1 MSDLAEK
8 TVIGCLLM
16 DNKELHQ
23 IYDLLKPDMFQDPVL
38 KEIYREIVKLYDIGQ
53 PANLVTITQGV
64 ESESYTREY
73 ITQVLRDCALL
84 PYTSTEL
91 KSYAESVVRDYKA
104 EVFRNILTRTQVTAA
119 GVEYQIAD
127 TIQELEALKRS
138 EKNQSKKLTAIV
150 SEYQDQY
157 FQERKEEK
165 LYTGFSKLDEI
176 TGGLE
181 GGDVIVIGA
190 RPGVGKSAFT
200 SQIILEMAKAGK
212 RIGFYNLEMSEK
224 QVYERLLSNQ
234 SGIRLNRIRRAIQFL
249 GDEKERFESANQM
262 LGKMDI
268 LISSG
273 TKSVSEI
280 RNECRHQELDCIII
294 DYLQL
299 VRADTRYQSRA
310 SEVGA
315 ISKAIKA
322 LAMELNVPIIALS
335 QLNRTS
341 EMRETKEPTMGELR
355 EAGDIEQD
363 ASIIILLWNL
373 DNEDKTRKGLKHKTV
388 SAFDKIVDC
397 SRQFY
402 GNALMFAAWRC
413 HHIDLTVNQFCTL
426 SIWQRIDIF
435 SCIVLVLFR

>member
-8 TVIGCLLM
+8 TVVGCLLM

-64 ESESYTREY
+64 ESETYTREY
-73 ITQVLRDCALL
+73 IAQVLRDCSLL

-104 EVFRNILTRTQVTAA
+104 ETFRNILPRTQVTAA

-150 SEYQDQY
+150 AEYQDQY

-249 GDEKERFESANQM
+249 GDEKERFESANQT

-373 DNEDKTRKGLKHKTV
+373 DNEDKTRKGLKVDKNRQGELGKIVYRFDGNEMRFQETEEELKSKDGFKTV
-388 SAFDKIVDC
+388 RTPTPFD
-397 SRQFY
+397 
-402 GNALMFAAWRC
+402 
-413 HHIDLTVNQFCTL
+413 
-426 SIWQRIDIF
+426 
-435 SCIVLVLFR
+435 

>member
-1 MSDLAEK
+1 MSDIAEK
-8 TVIGCLLM
+8 SVIGCLLM
-16 DNKELHQ
+16 DNKELYKV
-23 IYDLLKPDMFQDPVL
+23 YDILKPDMFHDPVL
-38 KEIYREIVKLYDIGQ
+38 KEIYREIVKMYDIGQ
-53 PANLVTITQGV
+53 PANLVTITQAV
-64 ESESYTREY
+64 ESESYTRQY
-73 ITQVLRDCALL
+73 IGQILKECALL
-84 PYTSTEL
+84 PLTSAEL
-91 KSYAESVVRDYKA
+91 KSYGNSIVKDYKA
-104 EVFRNILTRTQVTAA
+104 ETLRKILSQTQVSAA

-127 TIQELEALKRS
+127 LIQELESLKRS
-138 EKNQSKKLTAIV
+138 EKSKSKKLSTIV
-150 SEYQDQY
+150 GDYEDQY
-157 FQERKEEK
+157 FREKKEAK
-165 LYTGFSKLDEI
+165 LYTGFSKLDDI

-249 GDEKERFESANQM
+249 GDEKERFDKANRT
-262 LGKMDI
+262 LEEMDI
-268 LISSG
+268 LVSSG

-373 DNEDKTRKGLKHKTV
+373 DNEDKTRKGLKVDKNRQGELGKIVYRFDGNEMRFQETEEVPKGNDGFKTV
-388 SAFDKIVDC
+388 RQPTPFD
-397 SRQFY
+397 
-402 GNALMFAAWRC
+402 
-413 HHIDLTVNQFCTL
+413 
-426 SIWQRIDIF
+426 
-435 SCIVLVLFR
+435 

>member
-16 DNKELHQ
+16 DNKELYQ

-53 PANLVTITQGV
+53 PANLVTITQAV
-64 ESESYTREY
+64 ESETYTREY
-73 ITQVLRDCALL
+73 IAQVLRDCSLL

-104 EVFRNILTRTQVTAA
+104 DVFRNILTRTQVTAA

-138 EKNQSKKLTAIV
+138 EKNKSKKLTAIV
-150 SEYQDQY
+150 TEYQDQY
-157 FQERKEEK
+157 FQEQKEEK

-373 DNEDKTRKGLKHKTV
+373 DNEDKTRKGLKVDKNRQGELGKIVYRFDGNEMRFQETEEELKSKDGFKTV
-388 SAFDKIVDC
+388 RTPTPFD
-397 SRQFY
+397 
-402 GNALMFAAWRC
+402 
-413 HHIDLTVNQFCTL
+413 
-426 SIWQRIDIF
+426 
-435 SCIVLVLFR
+435 

>member
-8 TVIGCLLM
+8 TVVGCLLM

-38 KEIYREIVKLYDIGQ
+38 KKIYREIVRLYDIGQ
-53 PANLVTITQGV
+53 PANLVTITQAV
-64 ESESYTREY
+64 ESETYTREY
-73 ITQVLRDCALL
+73 IAQVLRDCSLL

-104 EVFRNILTRTQVTAA
+104 DVFRNILTRTQVTAA

-138 EKNQSKKLTAIV
+138 EKNKSKKLTAIV

-157 FQERKEEK
+157 FQERKEKK

-249 GDEKERFESANQM
+249 GDEKERFERANQT

-373 DNEDKTRKGLKHKTV
+373 DNEDKTRKGLKVDKNRQGELGKIVYRFDGNEMRFQETEEELKSKDGFKTV
-388 SAFDKIVDC
+388 RTPTPFD
-397 SRQFY
+397 
-402 GNALMFAAWRC
+402 
-413 HHIDLTVNQFCTL
+413 
-426 SIWQRIDIF
+426 
-435 SCIVLVLFR
+435 

>member
-1 MSDLAEK
+1 MSDIAEK
-8 TVIGCLLM
+8 SVIGCLLM
-16 DNKELHQ
+16 DNKELYKV
-23 IYDLLKPDMFQDPVL
+23 YDILKPDMFHDPVL
-38 KEIYREIVKLYDIGQ
+38 KEIYREIIKMYDIGQ
-53 PANLVTITQGV
+53 PANLVTITQAV
-64 ESESYTREY
+64 ESESYTRQY
-73 ITQVLRDCALL
+73 IGQVLKECALL
-84 PYTSTEL
+84 PLTSAEL
-91 KSYAESVVRDYKA
+91 KSYGNSIVKDYKA
-104 EVFRNILTRTQVTAA
+104 ETLRKILSQTQVSAA

-127 TIQELEALKRS
+127 LIQELESLKRS
-138 EKNQSKKLTAIV
+138 EKSKSKKLSTIV
-150 SEYQDQY
+150 GDYEDQY
-157 FQERKEEK
+157 FREKKEAK
-165 LYTGFSKLDEI
+165 LYTGFSKLDDI

-249 GDEKERFESANQM
+249 GDEKERFDKANRT
-262 LGKMDI
+262 LEGMDI
-268 LISSG
+268 LVSSG

-373 DNEDKTRKGLKHKTV
+373 DNEDKTRKGLKVDKNRQGELGKIVYRFDGNEMRFQETEEVPKGNDGFKTV
-388 SAFDKIVDC
+388 RQPTPFD
-397 SRQFY
+397 
-402 GNALMFAAWRC
+402 
-413 HHIDLTVNQFCTL
+413 
-426 SIWQRIDIF
+426 
-435 SCIVLVLFR
+435 

>member
-8 TVIGCLLM
+8 SVIGCLLM
-16 DNKELHQ
+16 DNKELYKV
-23 IYDLLKPDMFQDPVL
+23 YDILKPDMFHDPVL
-38 KEIYREIVKLYDIGQ
+38 KEIYREIVKMYDIGQ
-53 PANLVTITQGV
+53 PANLVTITQAV
-64 ESESYTREY
+64 ESESYTRQY
-73 ITQVLRDCALL
+73 IGQVLKECALL
-84 PYTSTEL
+84 PLTSAEL
-91 KSYAESVVRDYKA
+91 KSYGNSIVKDYKA
-104 EVFRNILTRTQVTAA
+104 ETLRKILSQTQVSAA

-127 TIQELEALKRS
+127 LIQELESLKRS
-138 EKNQSKKLTAIV
+138 EKSKSKKLSTIV
-150 SEYQDQY
+150 GDYEDQY
-157 FQERKEEK
+157 FREKKEAK
-165 LYTGFSKLDEI
+165 LYTGFSKLDDI

-249 GDEKERFESANQM
+249 GDEKERFDKANRT
-262 LGKMDI
+262 LEEMDI
-268 LISSG
+268 LVSSG
-273 TKSVSEI
+273 TKSVFEI

-355 EAGDIEQD
+355 EAGE
-363 ASIIILLWNL
+363 
-373 DNEDKTRKGLKHKTV
+373 
-388 SAFDKIVDC
+388 
-397 SRQFY
+397 Y
-402 GNALMFAAWRC
+402 
-413 HHIDLTVNQFCTL
+413 
-426 SIWQRIDIF
+426 
-435 SCIVLVLFR
+435 

>member
-53 PANLVTITQGV
+53 PANLVTITQAV
-64 ESESYTREY
+64 ESETYTREY
-73 ITQVLRDCALL
+73 IAQVLRDCSLL

-104 EVFRNILTRTQVTAA
+104 ETFRNILTRTQVTAA

-138 EKNQSKKLTAIV
+138 EKNKSKKLTAIV
-150 SEYQDQY
+150 AEYQDQY

-249 GDEKERFESANQM
+249 GDEKERFESANQT

-373 DNEDKTRKGLKHKTV
+373 DNEDKTRKGLKVDKNRQGELGKIVYRFDGNEMRFQETEEELKSKDGFKTV
-388 SAFDKIVDC
+388 RTPTPFD
-397 SRQFY
+397 
-402 GNALMFAAWRC
+402 
-413 HHIDLTVNQFCTL
+413 
-426 SIWQRIDIF
+426 
-435 SCIVLVLFR
+435 

>member
-16 DNKELHQ
+16 DNKELYQ
-23 IYDLLKPDMFQDPVL
+23 IYDLLKPDMFQNPVL

-53 PANLVTITQGV
+53 PANLVTITQTV
-64 ESESYTREY
+64 ESETYTREY
-73 ITQVLRDCALL
+73 IAQVLKDCVAL
-84 PYTSTEL
+84 PYTSIEL

-104 EVFRNILTRTQVTAA
+104 DTFRNILTRTQITAA
-119 GVEYQIAD
+119 DVEYQIAD
-127 TIQELEALKRS
+127 MIQELEALKRS
-138 EKNQSKKLTAIV
+138 EKNKSKKLMAIV
-150 SEYQDQY
+150 AEYQDQY

-249 GDEKERFESANQM
+249 GDEKERFESANQT

-341 EMRETKEPTMGELR
+341 GMRETKEPTMGELR

-373 DNEDKTRKGLKHKTV
+373 DNEDKTRKGLKVDKNRQGELG
-388 SAFDKIVDC
+388 KIVYCFD
-397 SRQFY
+397 
-402 GNALMFAAWRC
+402 GNEMRFQETEEELKSKDGFKPARTPTPF
-413 HHIDLTVNQFCTL
+413 D
-426 SIWQRIDIF
+426 
-435 SCIVLVLFR
+435 

>member
-64 ESESYTREY
+64 ESETYTREY
-73 ITQVLRDCALL
+73 IAQVLRDCSLL

-138 EKNQSKKLTAIV
+138 EKNKSKKLTAIV
-150 SEYQDQY
+150 TEYQDQY

-373 DNEDKTRKGLKHKTV
+373 DNEDKTRKGLKVDKNRQGELGKIVYRFDGNEMRFQETEEELKSKDGFKTV
-388 SAFDKIVDC
+388 QTPTPFD
-397 SRQFY
+397 
-402 GNALMFAAWRC
+402 
-413 HHIDLTVNQFCTL
+413 
-426 SIWQRIDIF
+426 
-435 SCIVLVLFR
+435 

>member
-16 DNKELHQ
+16 DNKELYQ

-64 ESESYTREY
+64 ESETYTREY
-73 ITQVLRDCALL
+73 IAQVLRDCSLL

-104 EVFRNILTRTQVTAA
+104 ETFRNILTRTQVTAA

-150 SEYQDQY
+150 AEYQDQY

-373 DNEDKTRKGLKHKTV
+373 DNEDKTRKGLKVDKNRQGELGKIVYRFDGNEMRFQETEEELKSKDGFKTV
-388 SAFDKIVDC
+388 RTPTPFD
-397 SRQFY
+397 
-402 GNALMFAAWRC
+402 
-413 HHIDLTVNQFCTL
+413 
-426 SIWQRIDIF
+426 
-435 SCIVLVLFR
+435 

>member
-8 TVIGCLLM
+8 TVVGCLLM

-64 ESESYTREY
+64 ESETYTREY
-73 ITQVLRDCALL
+73 IAQVLRDCSLL

-150 SEYQDQY
+150 AEYQDQY

-249 GDEKERFESANQM
+249 GDEKERFESANQT

-373 DNEDKTRKGLKHKTV
+373 DNEDKTRKGLKVDKNRQGELGKIVYRFDGNEMRFQETEEELKSKDGFKTV
-388 SAFDKIVDC
+388 RTPTPFD
-397 SRQFY
+397 
-402 GNALMFAAWRC
+402 
-413 HHIDLTVNQFCTL
+413 
-426 SIWQRIDIF
+426 
-435 SCIVLVLFR
+435 

>member
-16 DNKELHQ
+16 DNKELHR

-64 ESESYTREY
+64 ESETYTREY

-138 EKNQSKKLTAIV
+138 EKNKSKKLTAIV

-373 DNEDKTRKGLKHKTV
+373 DNEDKTRKGLKVDKNRQGELGKIVYRFDGNEMRFQETEEELKSKDGFKTV
-388 SAFDKIVDC
+388 RTPTPFD
-397 SRQFY
+397 
-402 GNALMFAAWRC
+402 
-413 HHIDLTVNQFCTL
+413 
-426 SIWQRIDIF
+426 
-435 SCIVLVLFR
+435 

>member
-16 DNKELHQ
+16 DNKELYQ
-23 IYDLLKPDMFQDPVL
+23 IYDLLKPDMFQNPVL

-53 PANLVTITQGV
+53 PANLVTITQAV
-64 ESESYTREY
+64 ESETYTREY
-73 ITQVLRDCALL
+73 IAQVLKDCVAL
-84 PYTSTEL
+84 PYTSIEL

-104 EVFRNILTRTQVTAA
+104 DTFRNILTRMQITAA
-119 GVEYQIAD
+119 DVEYQIAD
-127 TIQELEALKRS
+127 MIQELEALKRS
-138 EKNQSKKLTAIV
+138 EKNKSKKLMAIV
-150 SEYQDQY
+150 AEYQDQY

-249 GDEKERFESANQM
+249 GDEKERFESANQT

-373 DNEDKTRKGLKHKTV
+373 DNEDKTRKGLKVDKNRQGELG
-388 SAFDKIVDC
+388 KIVYCFD
-397 SRQFY
+397 
-402 GNALMFAAWRC
+402 GNEMRFQETEEELKSKDGFKPARTPTPF
-413 HHIDLTVNQFCTL
+413 D
-426 SIWQRIDIF
+426 
-435 SCIVLVLFR
+435 

>member
-8 TVIGCLLM
+8 SVIGCLLM
-16 DNKELHQ
+16 DNKELYKV
-23 IYDLLKPDMFQDPVL
+23 YDILKPDMFHDPVL
-38 KEIYREIVKLYDIGQ
+38 KEIYREIVKMYDIGQ
-53 PANLVTITQGV
+53 PANLVTIAQAV
-64 ESESYTREY
+64 ESESYTRQY
-73 ITQVLRDCALL
+73 IGQILKECALL
-84 PYTSTEL
+84 PLTSAEL
-91 KSYAESVVRDYKA
+91 KSYGNSIVKDYKA
-104 EVFRNILTRTQVTAA
+104 ETLRKILSQTQVSAA

-127 TIQELEALKRS
+127 LIQELESLKRS
-138 EKNQSKKLTAIV
+138 EKSKSKKLSTIV
-150 SEYQDQY
+150 GDYEDQY
-157 FQERKEEK
+157 FREKKEAK
-165 LYTGFSKLDEI
+165 LYTGFSKLDDI

-249 GDEKERFESANQM
+249 GDEKERFDKANRT
-262 LGKMDI
+262 LEGMDI
-268 LISSG
+268 LVSSG

-373 DNEDKTRKGLKHKTV
+373 DNEDKTRKGLKVDKNRQGELGKIVYRFDGNEMRFQETEEVPKGNDGFKTV
-388 SAFDKIVDC
+388 RQPTPFD
-397 SRQFY
+397 
-402 GNALMFAAWRC
+402 
-413 HHIDLTVNQFCTL
+413 
-426 SIWQRIDIF
+426 
-435 SCIVLVLFR
+435 

>member
-138 EKNQSKKLTAIV
+138 EKNKSKKLTAIV
-150 SEYQDQY
+150 TEYQDQY

-190 RPGVGKSAFT
+190 RPGIGKSAFT

-373 DNEDKTRKGLKHKTV
+373 DNEDKTRKGLKVDKNRQGELGKIVYRFDGNEMRFQETEEELKSKDGFKTV
-388 SAFDKIVDC
+388 RTPTPFD
-397 SRQFY
+397 
-402 GNALMFAAWRC
+402 
-413 HHIDLTVNQFCTL
+413 
-426 SIWQRIDIF
+426 
-435 SCIVLVLFR
+435 

>member
-38 KEIYREIVKLYDIGQ
+38 KEIYREILKLYDIGQ
-53 PANLVTITQGV
+53 PANLVTVTQAV

-138 EKNQSKKLTAIV
+138 EKNKSKKLTAIV

-157 FQERKEEK
+157 FQEQKEEK

-249 GDEKERFESANQM
+249 GDEKERFERANKT

-373 DNEDKTRKGLKHKTV
+373 DNEDKNRKGLKVDKNRQGELGKIVYRFDGNEMRFQETEEELKSKDGFKTV
-388 SAFDKIVDC
+388 RTPTPFD
-397 SRQFY
+397 
-402 GNALMFAAWRC
+402 
-413 HHIDLTVNQFCTL
+413 
-426 SIWQRIDIF
+426 
-435 SCIVLVLFR
+435 

>member
-38 KEIYREIVKLYDIGQ
+38 KEIYREIVKFYDIGQ
-53 PANLVTITQGV
+53 PANLVTVTQAV

-104 EVFRNILTRTQVTAA
+104 ETFRNILTRTQITAA

-150 SEYQDQY
+150 TEYQDQY

-373 DNEDKTRKGLKHKTV
+373 DNEDKTRKGLKVDKNRQGELGKIVYRFDGNEMRFQETEEELKSKDGFKTV
-388 SAFDKIVDC
+388 RTPTPFD
-397 SRQFY
+397 
-402 GNALMFAAWRC
+402 
-413 HHIDLTVNQFCTL
+413 
-426 SIWQRIDIF
+426 
-435 SCIVLVLFR
+435 

>member
-23 IYDLLKPDMFQDPVL
+23 IYELLKPDMFQDPLL
-38 KEIYREIVKLYDIGQ
+38 KEIYREIVKLYDIGR
-53 PANLVTITQGV
+53 PANLVTITQEV
-64 ESESYTREY
+64 ESEAYTREC
-73 ITQVLRDCALL
+73 IMQVLKDCALL
-84 PYTSTEL
+84 PYTSVEL
-91 KSYAESVVRDYKA
+91 KSYAESVVREYKA
-104 EVFRNILTRTQVTAA
+104 ESLRNILTRIQVTAA
-119 GVEYQIAD
+119 DVEQQIAD
-127 TIQELEALKRS
+127 MIQELEALKRS
-138 EKNQSKKLTAIV
+138 EKNKSKRLTAIIAA
-150 SEYQDQY
+150 YQEQY
-157 FQERKEEK
+157 FRERKEEK

-234 SGIRLNRIRRAIQFL
+234 SGIRLNRIRRALQFL
-249 GDEKERFESANQM
+249 GDEEKRFQSANQT
-262 LGKMDI
+262 LEKMDI

-280 RNECRHQELDCIII
+280 RNECRHQELDCIVI

-310 SEVGA
+310 SEVGV

-373 DNEDKTRKGLKHKTV
+373 DDEDKTRKGLKVDKNRQGELG
-388 SAFDKIVDC
+388 KIVYRFD
-397 SRQFY
+397 
-402 GNALMFAAWRC
+402 GNEMRFLETEEELKNNDGFKKVRTPTPF
-413 HHIDLTVNQFCTL
+413 D
-426 SIWQRIDIF
+426 
-435 SCIVLVLFR
+435 

>member
-16 DNKELHQ
+16 DNKELYQ
-23 IYDLLKPDMFQDPVL
+23 IYDLLKPDMFQNPVL

-53 PANLVTITQGV
+53 PANLVTITQTV
-64 ESESYTREY
+64 ESETYTREY
-73 ITQVLRDCALL
+73 IAQVLKDCVAL
-84 PYTSTEL
+84 PYTSIEL

-104 EVFRNILTRTQVTAA
+104 DTFRNILTRTQITAA
-119 GVEYQIAD
+119 DVEYQIAD
-127 TIQELEALKRS
+127 MIQELEALKRS
-138 EKNQSKKLTAIV
+138 EKNKSKKLMAIV
-150 SEYQDQY
+150 AEYQDQY

-249 GDEKERFESANQM
+249 GDEKERFESANQT

-373 DNEDKTRKGLKHKTV
+373 DNEDKTRKGLKVDKNRQGELG
-388 SAFDKIVDC
+388 KIVYCFD
-397 SRQFY
+397 
-402 GNALMFAAWRC
+402 GNEMRFQETEEELKSKDGFKPARTPTPF
-413 HHIDLTVNQFCTL
+413 D
-426 SIWQRIDIF
+426 
-435 SCIVLVLFR
+435 

>member
-138 EKNQSKKLTAIV
+138 EKNKSKKLTAIV
-150 SEYQDQY
+150 TEYQDQY

-373 DNEDKTRKGLKHKTV
+373 DNEDKTRKGLKVDKNRQGELGKIVYRFDGNEMRFLETEEELKSKDGFKTV
-388 SAFDKIVDC
+388 RTPTPFD
-397 SRQFY
+397 
-402 GNALMFAAWRC
+402 
-413 HHIDLTVNQFCTL
+413 
-426 SIWQRIDIF
+426 
-435 SCIVLVLFR
+435 

>member
-64 ESESYTREY
+64 ESESYTREC

-138 EKNQSKKLTAIV
+138 EKNKSKKLTAIV
-150 SEYQDQY
+150 TEYQDQY

-373 DNEDKTRKGLKHKTV
+373 DNEDKTRKGLKVDKNRQGELGKIVYRFDGNEMRFQETEEELKSKDGFKTV
-388 SAFDKIVDC
+388 RTPTPFD
-397 SRQFY
+397 
-402 GNALMFAAWRC
+402 
-413 HHIDLTVNQFCTL
+413 
-426 SIWQRIDIF
+426 
-435 SCIVLVLFR
+435 

>member
-8 TVIGCLLM
+8 TVVGCLLM

-53 PANLVTITQGV
+53 PANLVTITQAV
-64 ESESYTREY
+64 ESETYTREY
-73 ITQVLRDCALL
+73 IAQVLRDCSLL

-104 EVFRNILTRTQVTAA
+104 DVFRNILTRTQVTAA

-138 EKNQSKKLTAIV
+138 EKNKSKKLTAIV

-157 FQERKEEK
+157 FQEQKEEK

-373 DNEDKTRKGLKHKTV
+373 DNEDKTRKGLKVDKNRQGELGKIVYRFDGNEMRFQETEEELKSKDGFKTV
-388 SAFDKIVDC
+388 RTPTPFD
-397 SRQFY
+397 
-402 GNALMFAAWRC
+402 
-413 HHIDLTVNQFCTL
+413 
-426 SIWQRIDIF
+426 
-435 SCIVLVLFR
+435 

>member
-16 DNKELHQ
+16 DNKELYQ

-53 PANLVTITQGV
+53 PANLVTVTQAV

-373 DNEDKTRKGLKHKTV
+373 DNEDKTRKGLKVDKNRQGEPGKIVYRFDGNEMRFQETEEELKSKDGFKTV
-388 SAFDKIVDC
+388 RTPTPFD
-397 SRQFY
+397 
-402 GNALMFAAWRC
+402 
-413 HHIDLTVNQFCTL
+413 
-426 SIWQRIDIF
+426 
-435 SCIVLVLFR
+435 

>member
-16 DNKELHQ
+16 DNKELYQ
-23 IYDLLKPDMFQDPVL
+23 IYDLLKPDMFQNPVL

-53 PANLVTITQGV
+53 PANLVTITQAV
-64 ESESYTREY
+64 ESETYTREY
-73 ITQVLRDCALL
+73 IAQVLKDCVAL
-84 PYTSTEL
+84 PYTSIEL

-104 EVFRNILTRTQVTAA
+104 DTFRNILTRMQITAA
-119 GVEYQIAD
+119 DVEYQIAD
-127 TIQELEALKRS
+127 MIQELEALKRS
-138 EKNQSKKLTAIV
+138 EKNKSKKLMAIV
-150 SEYQDQY
+150 AEYQDQY

-249 GDEKERFESANQM
+249 GDEKERFESANQT

-341 EMRETKEPTMGELR
+341 EMRETKEPTR
-355 EAGDIEQD
+355 A
-363 ASIIILLWNL
+363 
-373 DNEDKTRKGLKHKTV
+373 
-388 SAFDKIVDC
+388 
-397 SRQFY
+397 
-402 GNALMFAAWRC
+402 
-413 HHIDLTVNQFCTL
+413 
-426 SIWQRIDIF
+426 
-435 SCIVLVLFR
+435 

>member
-64 ESESYTREY
+64 ESETYTREY
-73 ITQVLRDCALL
+73 IAQVLRDCSLL

-119 GVEYQIAD
+119 GVEYQIVD

-138 EKNQSKKLTAIV
+138 EKNKSKKLTAIV

-249 GDEKERFESANQM
+249 GDERERFERANKT

-373 DNEDKTRKGLKHKTV
+373 DNEDKTRKGLKVDKNRQGELGKIVYRFDGNEMRFQETEEELKSKDGFKTV
-388 SAFDKIVDC
+388 RTPTPFD
-397 SRQFY
+397 
-402 GNALMFAAWRC
+402 
-413 HHIDLTVNQFCTL
+413 
-426 SIWQRIDIF
+426 
-435 SCIVLVLFR
+435 

>member
-73 ITQVLRDCALL
+73 ITQVFRDCALL

-138 EKNQSKKLTAIV
+138 EKNKSKKLTAIV
-150 SEYQDQY
+150 TEYQDQY

-373 DNEDKTRKGLKHKTV
+373 DNEDKTRKGLKVDKNRQGELGKIVYRFDGNEMRFQETEEELKSKDGFKTV
-388 SAFDKIVDC
+388 RTPTPFD
-397 SRQFY
+397 
-402 GNALMFAAWRC
+402 
-413 HHIDLTVNQFCTL
+413 
-426 SIWQRIDIF
+426 
-435 SCIVLVLFR
+435 

>member
-8 TVIGCLLM
+8 SVIGCLLM
-16 DNKELHQ
+16 DNKELYKV
-23 IYDLLKPDMFQDPVL
+23 YDILKPDMFHDPVL
-38 KEIYREIVKLYDIGQ
+38 KEIYREIVKMYDIGQ
-53 PANLVTITQGV
+53 PANLVTITQAV
-64 ESESYTREY
+64 ESESYTRQY
-73 ITQVLRDCALL
+73 IGQVLKECALL
-84 PYTSTEL
+84 PLTSAEL
-91 KSYAESVVRDYKA
+91 KSYGNSIVKDYKA
-104 EVFRNILTRTQVTAA
+104 ETLRKILSQTQVSAA

-127 TIQELEALKRS
+127 LIQELESLKRS
-138 EKNQSKKLTAIV
+138 EKSKSKKLSTIV
-150 SEYQDQY
+150 GDYEDQY
-157 FQERKEEK
+157 FREKKEAK
-165 LYTGFSKLDEI
+165 LYTGFSKLDDI

-249 GDEKERFESANQM
+249 GDEKERFDKANRT
-262 LGKMDI
+262 LEGMDI
-268 LISSG
+268 LVSSG

-373 DNEDKTRKGLKHKTV
+373 DNEDKTRKGLKVDKNRQGELGKIVYRFDGNEMRFQETEEVPKGNDGFKTV
-388 SAFDKIVDC
+388 RQPTPFD
-397 SRQFY
+397 
-402 GNALMFAAWRC
+402 
-413 HHIDLTVNQFCTL
+413 
-426 SIWQRIDIF
+426 
-435 SCIVLVLFR
+435 

>member
-16 DNKELHQ
+16 DNKELHR
-23 IYDLLKPDMFQDPVL
+23 IYDLLKPDMFQNSVL

-138 EKNQSKKLTAIV
+138 EKNKSKKLTAIV
-150 SEYQDQY
+150 TEYQDQY

-373 DNEDKTRKGLKHKTV
+373 DNEDKTRKGLKVDKNRQGELGKIVYRFDGNEMRFQETEEELKSKDGFKTV
-388 SAFDKIVDC
+388 RTPTPFD
-397 SRQFY
+397 
-402 GNALMFAAWRC
+402 
-413 HHIDLTVNQFCTL
+413 
-426 SIWQRIDIF
+426 
-435 SCIVLVLFR
+435 

>member
-1 MSDLAEK
+1 MWRWNRVSDLAEK
-8 TVIGCLLM
+8 SVIGCLLM
-16 DNKELHQ
+16 DNKELYKV
-23 IYDLLKPDMFQDPVL
+23 YDILKPDMFHDPVL
-38 KEIYREIVKLYDIGQ
+38 KEIYREIVKMYDIGQ
-53 PANLVTITQGV
+53 PANLVTITQAV
-64 ESESYTREY
+64 ESESYTRQY
-73 ITQVLRDCALL
+73 IGQILKECALL
-84 PYTSTEL
+84 PLTSAEL
-91 KSYAESVVRDYKA
+91 KSYGNSIVKDYKA
-104 EVFRNILTRTQVTAA
+104 ETLRKILSQTQVSAA

-127 TIQELEALKRS
+127 LIQELESLKRS
-138 EKNQSKKLTAIV
+138 EKSKSKKLSTIV
-150 SEYQDQY
+150 GDYEDQY
-157 FQERKEEK
+157 FREKKEAK
-165 LYTGFSKLDEI
+165 LYTGFSKLDDI

-249 GDEKERFESANQM
+249 GDEKERFDKANRT
-262 LGKMDI
+262 LEGMDI
-268 LISSG
+268 LVSSG

-373 DNEDKTRKGLKHKTV
+373 DNEDKTRKGLKVDKNRQGELGKIVYRFDGNEMRFQETEEVPKGNDGFKTV
-388 SAFDKIVDC
+388 RQPTPFD
-397 SRQFY
+397 
-402 GNALMFAAWRC
+402 
-413 HHIDLTVNQFCTL
+413 
-426 SIWQRIDIF
+426 
-435 SCIVLVLFR
+435 

>member
-119 GVEYQIAD
+119 GVEYQIVD

-138 EKNQSKKLTAIV
+138 EKNKSKKLTAIV

-373 DNEDKTRKGLKHKTV
+373 DNEDKTRKGLKVDKNRQGELGKIVYRFDGNEMRFQETEEELKSKDGFKTV
-388 SAFDKIVDC
+388 RTPTPFD
-397 SRQFY
+397 
-402 GNALMFAAWRC
+402 
-413 HHIDLTVNQFCTL
+413 
-426 SIWQRIDIF
+426 
-435 SCIVLVLFR
+435 